1 MLKRHRIVL
10 VLFPVNILANI
21 LLMTQLTPI
30 QLDDGTTIYIEA
42 TEGLDIPTVN
52 SPENVAEE
60 GEEEPLAEKGM
71 SPAERLRQQLIQH
84 AQIIE
89 STIRA
94 YTIIGLNAFKKKR
107 IPNVEKVTLE
117 FGIELGGEA
126 GIPYVTKGTAKSNLK
141 VTVECLLPQQE
152 DG

>member
-1 MLKRHRIVL
+1 
-10 VLFPVNILANI
+10 
-21 LLMTQLTPI
+21 MTQLTPI
-30 QLDDGTTIYIEA
+30 QLEDGTTIYVEA
-42 TEGLDIPTVN
+42 TEDLDIPTVN
-52 SPENVAEE
+52 SPENLAEEE
-60 GEEEPLAEKGM
+60 GEEEALTDRDM
-71 SPAERLRQQLIQH
+71 SPAEKLKQQLIQH
-84 AQIIE
+84 AQTIE

-141 VTVECLLPQQE
+141 VTVQCSLPEQVE
-152 DG
+152 ETTL

>member
-1 MLKRHRIVL
+1 
-10 VLFPVNILANI
+10 
-21 LLMTQLTPI
+21 MTQLTPI

-52 SPENVAEE
+52 SPENLAED
-60 GEEEPLAEKGM
+60 EEEEALTDKGM
-71 SPAERLRQQLIQH
+71 SSPERLKRQLIQH

-94 YTIIGLNAFKKKR
+94 YTIIGLNAFKKKA

-117 FGIELGGEA
+117 FGIELGGEV

-141 VTVECLLPQQE
+141 VTVQCSLPKQE
-152 DG
+152 DGEVKS

>member
-1 MLKRHRIVL
+1 
-10 VLFPVNILANI
+10 
-21 LLMTQLTPI
+21 MTQLTPI
-30 QLDDGTTIYIEA
+30 QLEDGTTIYVEA
-42 TEGLDIPTVN
+42 TEDLDIPEVN
-52 SPENVAEE
+52 SPENLAEE
-60 GEEEPLAEKGM
+60 ENEEEALTDKGISPEK
-71 SPAERLRQQLIQH
+71 LKQQLIQH

-141 VTVECLLPQQE
+141 VTVECSLPKQVE
-152 DG
+152 ETR